1 MEEEQV
7 VAGKKTIIFDLDGT
21 LIDSLEDIAVC
32 MNKVLEE
39 LNLPIH
45 KIDDYKYFVGS
56 GVDVLVNNALKDSSQ
71 EIKNEVLKR
80 FKKEYDQQLHAKTK
94 PYAGIYE
101 LLDELKKLDYNL
113 AVLSNKPHD
122 FTVAYINHLFK
133 NYNFKEVHGQKKEV
147 QRKPDPI
154 GAINIAKALN
164 VPCDEIFFVG
174 DTMVDMQ
181 TAKSANMKA
190 IGVLWGFRDEKELL
204 TNGADFIVKHPL
216 EILEIVN
223 N

>member
-1 MEEEQV
+1 M

-94 PYAGIYE
+94 PYEGIYE

-122 FTVAYINHLFK
+122 FTIAYVDYLFK
-133 NYNFKEVHGQKKEV
+133 DYNFKEVHGQKQEV
-147 QRKPDPI
+147 PRKPDPI

-164 VPCDEIFFVG
+164 IPCSEIFFVG

-190 IGVLWGFRDEKELL
+190 IGVLWGFRDEKELRDF
-204 TNGADFIVKHPL
+204 GADFIVSNPL
-216 EILEIVN
+216 EILKIIKPK
-223 N
+223 

>member
-1 MEEEQV
+1 M

-45 KIDDYKYFVGS
+45 KINDYKYFVGS
-56 GVDVLVNNALKDSSQ
+56 GVDVLVNSALKDSSQ
-71 EIKNEVLKR
+71 EIKNEVLER

-122 FTVAYINHLFK
+122 FTIAYVDYLFK
-133 NYNFKEVHGQKKEV
+133 DYNFKEVHGQKQEV
-147 QRKPDPI
+147 PRKPDPI

-164 VPCDEIFFVG
+164 IPCSEIFFVG

-190 IGVLWGFRDEKELL
+190 IGVLWGFRDEKELME
-204 TNGADFIVKHPL
+204 NGASFVVKHPL
-216 EILEIVN
+216 DILEIIKTGCN
-223 N
+223 